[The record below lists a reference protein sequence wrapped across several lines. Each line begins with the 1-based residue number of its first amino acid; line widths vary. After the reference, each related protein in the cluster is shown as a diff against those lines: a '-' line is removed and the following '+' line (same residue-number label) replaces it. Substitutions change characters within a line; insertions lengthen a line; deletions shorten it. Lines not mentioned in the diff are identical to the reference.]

1 MKKAK
6 TPPPTAQDKTKWRR
20 RIIRIFA
27 NFHLWLLLILLIGGF
42 ILQYPQIIPFTDTL
56 DPNSFL
62 SLSRHSFG
70 RLIMLL
76 PITYAALVF
85 GIRIG
90 LLVLL
95 VAIATIVPNLFILEI
110 PITSDDIIEIIGIV
124 IIGLVT
130 NLWLESYETDKSH
143 RQVAY
148 LRLENAQR
156 ELQRMQQNLR
166 FYLKQITIA
175 QEEERRRIA
184 QELHD
189 DTAQDLIAISRKIDG
204 YMSLHPTLSSSDE
217 AYFEDVHQHLNRTLS
232 SVRRFSQD
240 LRPSVL
246 DDLGLIPAIEWL
258 APELDKHFKF
268 KSEVK
273 IQGKPRRFPVETE
286 LVFFRIVQESL
297 RNIGKHAVASR
308 VWLTIEFSAQGTIL
322 TIKDN
327 GRGFHPPER
336 IGDLAVSGK
345 LGLTGMQERAR
356 LIGANFNIES
366 TPGQG
371 TLVTVELPN
380 SSKFEEH
387 AY

>member
-1 MKKAK
+1 M
-6 TPPPTAQDKTKWRR
+6 
-20 RIIRIFA
+20 
-27 NFHLWLLLILLIGGF
+27 
-42 ILQYPQIIPFTDTL
+42 QYPQLIPFVDTL
-56 DPNSFL
+56 DPNSFFD
-62 SLSRHSFG
+62 LSRHSFG

-76 PITYAALVF
+76 PVTYAALVF

-95 VAIATIVPNLFILEI
+95 AAISIIVPNLFILEI
-110 PITSDDIIEIIGIV
+110 SITADDIIEIIGIV
-124 IIGLVT
+124 IIGLVV
-130 NLWLESYETDKSH
+130 NLWLESYETDKRH
-143 RQVAY
+143 RQMAY

-204 YMSLHPTLSSSDE
+204 YITLHPSMPSSDE
-217 AYFEDVHQHLNRTLS
+217 AYFEDIHQHLNRTLS

-246 DDLGLIPAIEWL
+246 DDLGLIPAVQWL

-268 KSEVK
+268 RTD
-273 IQGKPRRFPVETE
+273 IQINGKPRRFPVETE
-286 LVFFRIVQESL
+286 LVLFRIVQDSL

-308 VWLTIEFSAQGTIL
+308 VWLTIDFSNDGTKL

-327 GRGFHPPER
+327 GRGFDPPDR

-356 LIGANFNIES
+356 LIGANLGIDS
-366 TPGQG
+366 IPGQG
-371 TLVTVELPN
+371 TTVIVELPVAAD
-380 SSKFEEH
+380 SKEH
-387 AY
+387 TY

>member
-1 MKKAK
+1 M
-6 TPPPTAQDKTKWRR
+6 
-20 RIIRIFA
+20 
-27 NFHLWLLLILLIGGF
+27 
-42 ILQYPQIIPFTDTL
+42 QYPQFIPFVDAL
-56 DPNSFL
+56 DPNSFF

-76 PITYAALVF
+76 PVTYAALVF
-85 GIRIG
+85 GIRAG

-95 VAIATIVPNLFILEI
+95 VSVSIIIPNLFILDE
-110 PITSDDIIEIIGIV
+110 PVTADDIIEIIGIV
-124 IIGLVT
+124 IIGLVV
-130 NLWLESYETDKSH
+130 NLWLESYETDKRH
-143 RQVAY
+143 RQMAY

-189 DTAQDLIAISRKIDG
+189 DTAQDLIAISRKVDG
-204 YMSLHPTLSSSDE
+204 YISLHPSLPSTDE
-217 AYFEDVHQHLNRTLS
+217 AYFEDIHQHLNRTLS

-258 APELDKHFKF
+258 VPELDKHFKY
-268 KSEVK
+268 KTE
-273 IQGKPRRFPVETE
+273 IEIIGKPRRFPVETE
-286 LVFFRIVQESL
+286 LVLFRIVQESL

-308 VWLTIEFSAQGTIL
+308 VWLTISFPPSETRL
-322 TIKDN
+322 VVKDN
-327 GRGFHPPER
+327 GRGFMPPDR

-356 LIGANFNIES
+356 LIGATLSIES
-366 TPGQG
+366 SPGQG
-371 TLVTVELPN
+371 STVTVVIPTN
-380 SSKFEEH
+380 PQAVEH
-387 AY
+387 TY

>member
-1 MKKAK
+1 MKATSKS
-6 TPPPTAQDKTKWRR
+6 PRWLR
-20 RIIRIFA
+20 RIPRIFVS
-27 NFHLWLLLILLIGGF
+27 FHFWLLALLFVGGF
-42 ILQYPQIIPFTDTL
+42 LLQYPHLIPFIDAL

-76 PITYAALVF
+76 PVTYAALVF
-85 GIRIG
+85 GMRIG
-90 LLVLL
+90 LLALL
-95 VAIATIVPNLFILEI
+95 IAVAIIVPNLVLSDI
-110 PITSDDIIEIIGIV
+110 PPTQDDIIEIIGIV
-124 IIGLVT
+124 IIGLVV
-130 NLWLESYETDKSH
+130 NLWLESYETDKKH

-189 DTAQDLIAISRKIDG
+189 ETAQDLIAISRKIDG
-204 YMSLHPTLSSSDE
+204 FMSLHPSLASSDE
-217 AYFEDVHQHLNRTLS
+217 AYLEDMHQHINRTLS
-232 SVRRFSQD
+232 GVRRFSQD

-246 DDLGLIPAIEWL
+246 DDLGLIPAIDWL
-258 APELDKHFKF
+258 VPELAKHYKL
-268 KSEVK
+268 K
-273 IQGKPRRFPVETE
+273 IELQIKGEPKRFPPETE
-286 LVFFRIVQESL
+286 LVLFRIVQESL
-297 RNIGKHAVASR
+297 RNVGKHAMASR
-308 VWLTIEFSAQGTIL
+308 VWATADFSEERTAF

-345 LGLTGMQERAR
+345 LGLTGMQERAQ
-356 LIGANFNIES
+356 LVGAKLSIRS
-366 TPGQG
+366 VPGEG
-371 TLVTVELPN
+371 TTVVVEVQNPT
-380 SSKFEEH
+380 EAQEH
-387 AY
+387 PY

>member
-1 MKKAK
+1 
-6 TPPPTAQDKTKWRR
+6 
-20 RIIRIFA
+20 
-27 NFHLWLLLILLIGGF
+27 
-42 ILQYPQIIPFTDTL
+42 
-56 DPNSFL
+56 
-62 SLSRHSFG
+62 
-70 RLIMLL
+70 MLL

-90 LLVLL
+90 LFVLL
-95 VAIATIVPNLFILEI
+95 ISIAIILPNLFIFEE
-110 PITSDDIIEIIGIV
+110 PVTPDDIIEIIGIV
-124 IIGLVT
+124 IIGLVV
-130 NLWLESYETDKSH
+130 NFWLESYETDKRY
-143 RQVAY
+143 RQMAY
-148 LRLENAQR
+148 LKLENTQR

-217 AYFEDVHQHLNRTLS
+217 AYFEDVHQHINRTLS
-232 SVRRFSQD
+232 GVRRFSQD

-258 APELDKHFKF
+258 TPELDKHFKY
-268 KSEVK
+268 KTEIKVIGSPK
-273 IQGKPRRFPVETE
+273 RFPVETE
-286 LVFFRIVQESL
+286 LVLFRIVQESM
-297 RNIGKHAVASR
+297 RNIGKHAIASK
-308 VWLTIEFSAQGTIL
+308 VWITIDFSQNNTVL

-327 GRGFHPPER
+327 GRGFQPPER

-356 LIGANFNIES
+356 LIGAKLDINSI
-366 TPGQG
+366 PGQG
-371 TLVTVELPN
+371 TIVTVALLSPDT
-380 SSKFEEH
+380 SEH
-387 AY
+387 NY